1 MRYDIMGVLVNNVT
15 MDEAV
20 CEITSFLDQRKNRIV
35 VTPNA
40 EILQMCVQ
48 DESVMAAVKAAD
60 FVVPDGVGVI
70 YAAKILKTPLKQKVA
85 GVELAWRLLEKAA
98 QNGKGVYFFGAKPGV
113 AEQAAK
119 NAVAAYPGLKISGTR
134 NGYFSEEELP
144 EIIDNINKSGA
155 SLLYVC
161 LGAPKQ
167 EKWMADNRDKLN
179 VGAMLGLGGSLN
191 IFAGTAKRAPRWMIN
206 MRLEWLHR
214 LIKEPWRFGRMMRLP
229 LFLISVKKE
238 YRRRK
243 KKEIKKG

>member
-1 MRYDIMGVLVNNVT
+1 MKYDIMGVLVNNVT

-20 CEITSFLDQRKNRIV
+20 SEVASYLDVRKNRIV

-40 EILQMCVQ
+40 EILQMCVE
-48 DESVMAAVKAAD
+48 DPSVMAAVRSAD

-70 YAAKILKTPLKQKVA
+70 YAARLLKTPLKEKVA
-85 GVELAWRLLEKAA
+85 GVDLAWRLLKTAA
-98 QNGKGVYFFGAKPGV
+98 DSGKSVYFFGAKPGI
-113 AEQAAK
+113 AEKAAK
-119 NAVAAYPGLKISGTR
+119 NAVKAYPKLKIVGTR
-134 NGYFSEEELP
+134 NGYFTDDELP
-144 EIIDNINKSGA
+144 DIIKDINQSGA
-155 SLLYVC
+155 ALLYVC

-179 VGAMLGLGGSLN
+179 VSVMLGLGGSLN
-191 IFAGTAKRAPRWMIN
+191 IFAGAAKRAPQWMIR

-229 LFLISVKKE
+229 LFLMSVKKE

-243 KKEIKKG
+243 KQEK